1 MFHIN
6 FTILWLGVF
15 FDR

>member
-6 FTILWLGVF
+6 I
-15 FDR
+15 

>member
-6 FTILWLGVF
+6 F
-15 FDR
+15 